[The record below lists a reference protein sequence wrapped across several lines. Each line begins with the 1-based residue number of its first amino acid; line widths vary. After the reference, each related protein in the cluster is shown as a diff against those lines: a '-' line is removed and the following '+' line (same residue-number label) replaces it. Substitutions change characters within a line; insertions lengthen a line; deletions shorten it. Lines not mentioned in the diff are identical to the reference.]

1 MARSDQRRGAAI
13 RRPQAGG
20 LSWLAC
26 FSVGLW
32 AVCVIAGGLA
42 WAGDG
47 AGIPEMLLRV
57 KPAVVLVMTEVS
69 GEVRLTCPN
78 GAPQRVA
85 PAPIREHGTGFLI
98 TPDGY
103 VVTNGHVVQPYHE
116 SDDSEARDT
125 LLRHAIERACL
136 EGKTTEGQ
144 ARRIVAEL
152 LPRIAPAAGVNVKKT
167 LNVVLS
173 NRDTFVAEVKAYSP
187 PLAERPGKQRAAG
200 KGGVRESGK
209 DIAILKIDGRN
220 LPTLSLGDSDR
231 VQLGQSIHLL
241 GFPGVVFYHDL
252 LDKRSAVEASV
263 TSGQVSSVKRDARGA
278 PVIQTDAAAS
288 WGNSGGPGVNAQGD
302 VVGVL
307 TFISLTSDETQAIQ
321 GFNFLVPAN
330 VVREFART
338 AGARWDAPSPFN
350 AVWHDG
356 VARFARR
363 DWARAQAKL
372 DAAARLVPNLPDV
385 QRLQAETEI
394 RLLQDKRSPFL
405 LVFGASVAAFLA
417 IVGGACW
424 WGWRRRGT
432 RPGPAKVVARAP
444 EPEHVRP
451 VVRVSAADLARALA
465 QRADLVIVDVR
476 EPSAYEKSSV
486 QAKGA
491 IRASA
496 ADITQ
501 AASAL
506 AREQGIL
513 LYCDS
518 PSEAAG
524 AEAARRLMADGF
536 TRVAVLTG
544 GFGAWEAASLPL
556 ERTPRVRTMAAGP
569 QPALPAATAG
579 TRLQMEAGVDLPV
592 GVKGEGPYFNAR
604 TTRLGLAGL
613 SLRSPEALSV
623 GQRLRLTIFV
633 FGEPLEVTGNVVA
646 ANATS
651 ADGQAHTVDVV
662 FEPLREEHVTALE
675 GFILACRTA
684 RGVALRTGNEGASSS
699 GPAPARRPA

>member
-1 MARSDQRRGAAI
+1 
-13 RRPQAGG
+13 
-20 LSWLAC
+20 
-26 FSVGLW
+26 
-32 AVCVIAGGLA
+32 
-42 WAGDG
+42 
-47 AGIPEMLLRV
+47 MLLRV

-103 VVTNGHVVQPYHE
+103 LVTNGHVVQPYHE
-116 SDDSEARDT
+116 SDDSEARNT
-125 LLRHAIERACL
+125 LLQQAIERACL
-136 EGKTTEGQ
+136 EGKATESQ
-144 ARRIVAEL
+144 PRRTVAEL
-152 LPRIAPAAGVNVKKT
+152 LPRIAPTASVNVKKT

-187 PLAERPGKQRAAG
+187 PLAERPGKQGAAG

-241 GFPGVVFYHDL
+241 GFPGVVLYHEL
-252 LDKRSAVEASV
+252 LDKRSGVEASV
-263 TSGQVSSVKRDARGA
+263 TSRQVSSVKRDARGA

-307 TFISLTSDETQAIQ
+307 TFISLTPDETEAIQ

-338 AGARWDAPSPFN
+338 AGARLDAPSPFN

-356 VARFARR
+356 VARFARG

-394 RLLQDKRSPFL
+394 RLLQDKRSPSP
-405 LVFGASVAAFLA
+405 LVLGASVAAVLA
-417 IVGGACW
+417 IVGGAYW
-424 WGWRRRGT
+424 WGWRRRRT
-432 RPGPAKVVARAP
+432 RHAPAKAAAHAP
-444 EPEHVRP
+444 APPLLPP

-465 QRADLVIVDVR
+465 QRTDLVIVDVR
-476 EPSAYEKSSV
+476 ETSVYEKSTV

-491 IRASA
+491 VRASA
-496 ADITQ
+496 AAIVE

-506 AREQGIL
+506 AHEQGIV
-513 LYCDS
+513 LYCDL
-518 PSEAAG
+518 PDEAAS
-524 AEAARRLMADGF
+524 AEAARRLMAEGY
-536 TRVAVLTG
+536 TRVAILTG
-544 GFGAWEAASLPL
+544 GFAAWEAASLPL
-556 ERTPRVRTMAAGP
+556 ERTPRARTMAAGP
-569 QPALPAATAG
+569 QPALPAATEG
-579 TRLQMEAGVDLPV
+579 TLLQMEAGVDLPV

-604 TTRLGLAGL
+604 STRLGLAGL
-613 SLRSPEALSV
+613 SLRSPEAVSV
-623 GQRLRLTIFV
+623 GQPLRLTIFV
-633 FGEPLEVTGNVVA
+633 SGEPLQVTGNVVA

-651 ADGQAHTVDVV
+651 ADGQAYTAEVAFD
-662 FEPLREEHVTALE
+662 PLREDHVMVLE
-675 GFILACRTA
+675 GLILAQHTMR
-684 RGVALRTGNEGASSS
+684 
-699 GPAPARRPA
+699 